1 MEADEHVDGSWCES
15 LEIIPQ
21 IHKCPLFVELTL
33 SSKIK
38 REKNKTIHCWE
49 GKLYWTFHLI
59 EMYEHERE
67 KTEYSMK
74 GTAREMTPP
83 LCLHTSSSSSTKSKA
98 DTSSPQTCAFN
109 VVQKGRCNIVLIFG
123 RCVRTAGINASLS
136 ICICVRLSA
145 LCVIIVLRR
154 LLHSVSEFWSSFQ
167 TVFILFT
174 ESVQAKKKTHL
185 PAPGS
190 VFLMVTMVSIIEW
203 QKKEQYLQQTRVNQ

>member
-1 MEADEHVDGSWCES
+1 MEADEYVDGSWCES

-21 IHKCPLFVELTL
+21 IHKCPLLVELTL
-33 SSKIK
+33 SSKIN

-83 LCLHTSSSSSTKSKA
+83 LCLHTSSSSSTQSKA
-98 DTSSPQTCAFN
+98 GTSSPQTCAFN

-123 RCVRTAGINASLS
+123 RCVRTAGINAFLF

-145 LCVIIVLRR
+145 LCVIIVLRW
-154 LLHSVSEFWSSFQ
+154 LLHSVSEFRSSFQ

-174 ESVQAKKKTHL
+174 KSVQAKKDTSASPWL
-185 PAPGS
+185 C
-190 VFLMVTMVSIIEW
+190 VSHGW
-203 QKKEQYLQQTRVNQ
+203 YGN

>member
-1 MEADEHVDGSWCES
+1 
-15 LEIIPQ
+15 
-21 IHKCPLFVELTL
+21 
-33 SSKIK
+33 
-38 REKNKTIHCWE
+38 
-49 GKLYWTFHLI
+49 
-59 EMYEHERE
+59 MYEHERE

-83 LCLHTSSSSSTKSKA
+83 LCLHISSSSSTQSKA
-98 DTSSPQTCAFN
+98 GTSSPQTCAFN

-123 RCVRTAGINASLS
+123 RCVRTAGINAFLF

-154 LLHSVSEFWSSFQ
+154 LLHSVSEFRSSFQ

-174 ESVQAKKKTHL
+174 KSVQAKKTHL

-190 VFLMVTMVSIIEW
+190 VFPMVAMVSIIE
-203 QKKEQYLQQTRVNQ
+203 